1 MRKSEAVASPFWRLD
16 KKRKLVAEPKVAM
29 GPRFLLAMLCLFA
42 LGAARN
48 RTQRTAGPPVPT
60 PAPALVNLSVRA
72 TPLEALGEIGL
83 QTRVPIGIIPG
94 RDAGA
99 LCRTKTTFVFLG
111 EDPRS
116 ALDAIAQ
123 TLHYTL
129 NQEEGVFVLAAPDVT
144 PHQRDVLEYR
154 FRVYHYGKKSIVQ
167 SISMQ
172 LSAALWVAF
181 SKTASVSYGGSIDH
195 SVNGHSVNAHS
206 VDAHSVDAP
215 KISLPPVLH
224 EVTAQEIAGLVVK
237 TPPYGIYLS
246 RIHPSRVASPDDL
259 TIQLSSYGD
268 PKQLK
273 LDLRCQQ

>member
-1 MRKSEAVASPFWRLD
+1 
-16 KKRKLVAEPKVAM
+16 
-29 GPRFLLAMLCLFA
+29 
-42 LGAARN
+42 
-48 RTQRTAGPPVPT
+48 
-60 PAPALVNLSVRA
+60 LSIRA
-72 TPLEALGEIGL
+72 TPLETLAEIGL

-144 PHQRDVLEYR
+144 PHQRDVLDHR
-154 FRVYHYGKKSIVQ
+154 FRVYRTARKSIVQ
-167 SISMQ
+167 SISPQ
-172 LSAALWVAF
+172 LSEALWVA
-181 SKTASVSYGGSIDH
+181 SGKPAPVGYGGSIDH
-195 SVNGHSVNAHS
+195 PVN
-206 VDAHSVDAP
+206 AHSVDAP
-215 KISLPPVLH
+215 KISLPRVLH
-224 EVTAQEIAGLVVK
+224 DVTAQEIAGLVVK

-259 TIQLSSYGD
+259 TIQISSYGD